1 MPEEDISVHVTL
13 ITVYLHRTLKRNG
26 LVNKVVFVT
35 GSAVGIG
42 REVAISWAKESATI
56 VALDIDAVEN
66 KTTHSQVESAGGTC
80 HSYTCDIGDRD
91 AVRAVFDDLNGK
103 IDHIDLL
110 VNNAAVYGDT
120 KLTSAD
126 WDTQTRAF
134 DNAMGSCAM
143 GAFYCTAAA
152 VPLLEKS
159 GASNIINILTDHVRP
174 GFYLTGGPATGY
186 DCSKFA
192 LWRLTESWA
201 EELKEM
207 GVRVNGL
214 CFGATDTPMLREFAP
229 HMVENGMKV
238 EDLDRAIRHV
248 INQGPS
254 GDTGASYDFG
264 MGPTPRSTSLKQIE
278 AIRK

>member
-1 MPEEDISVHVTL
+1 
-13 ITVYLHRTLKRNG
+13 
-26 LVNKVVFVT
+26 VNKVVFIT

-42 REVAISWAKESATI
+42 RGVATSWAKESATI
-56 VALDIDAVEN
+56 VALDIDAAEN
-66 KTTHSQVESAGGTC
+66 KVTHSQVEAAGGTC
-80 HSYTCDIGDRD
+80 HSYTCDISDRD

-134 DNAMGSCAM
+134 DTAMGSCAN

-159 GASNIINILTDHVRP
+159 GTSNIINMLTDHVRP

-186 DCSKFA
+186 DCAKFA

-229 HMVENGMKV
+229 QAVENGMKV
-238 EDLDRAIRHV
+238 EDLDLAIRHV
-248 INQGPS
+248 INQGPD
-254 GDTGASYDFG
+254 GDTGVSYDFG
-264 MGPTPRSTSLKQIE
+264 MGPTPRATSLEQID